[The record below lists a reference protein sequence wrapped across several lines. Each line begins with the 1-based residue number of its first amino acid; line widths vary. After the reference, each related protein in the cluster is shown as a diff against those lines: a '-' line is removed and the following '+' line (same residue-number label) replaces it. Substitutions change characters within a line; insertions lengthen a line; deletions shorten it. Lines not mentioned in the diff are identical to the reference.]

1 MPEHNS
7 PGRPLQGA
15 VIGFGNVAIN
25 AHVPLWQQNPNFDIE
40 AVVEPSPARA
50 ALVSRVLP
58 GATVYPDEKTLLAN
72 HELDFVDICTPPC
85 FHADQIMAAC
95 RAGV

>member
-7 PGRPLQGA
+7 PGRPLRGA

-40 AVVEPSPARA
+40 AVVESSPARA
-50 ALVSRVLP
+50 ALVSQVLP
-58 GATVYPDEKTLLAN
+58 GATVYP
-72 HELDFVDICTPPC
+72 
-85 FHADQIMAAC
+85 
-95 RAGV
+95 